1 MKTTFS
7 GWRYL
12 WKSED
17 IRRKL
22 IITFAIL
29 ALYRLAANVPAPGVN
44 FAVLAA
50 FRSSAS
56 GGGGNFLDFL
66 DLLSGGTVS
75 NFSLLSMGVYPYIT
89 AQIILQLLIP
99 IIPALQ
105 RKMQED
111 PREGRRW
118 QEKWTYY
125 LAVPMAALSA
135 IGQINIFNSLSMRA
149 QGAYILPFG
158 FNAENW
164 LNSLTVLLAMTAG
177 TMFAIWLGELISEYG
192 IRGQGLSL
200 VIFAGIVARM
210 PVNLARLLSDET
222 TRWFMLIFTLII
234 IVLTVFAIVYV
245 QQGRRNVPVM
255 YPGRRMGNRMS
266 MPVKG
271 TLPLMVNLSGMIPL
285 IFASAILQFPAI
297 LASYFTN
304 SQNAGVASFFTGMQN
319 FFGGTGTSNWG
330 YWTLYFLMVVVFTFF
345 YTSVLFDQQNYGDNL
360 KKVGATVPGVHTGA
374 PTQKYLSTV
383 QRRITLPGAV
393 FLGIVAIMPFLLG
406 LILKLIPGMEAASSQ
421 TGLFLVSSSGLLI
434 VVGVVR
440 DTFMN
445 IDAELKLHGYQDSLL
460 VR

>member
-1 MKTTFS
+1 MKSTFS
-7 GWRYL
+7 AWHYL

-22 IITFAIL
+22 VITFVIL
-29 ALYRLAANVPAPGVN
+29 SIYRLAANVPAPGVD
-44 FAVLAA
+44 FDVLAA
-50 FRSSAS
+50 FQSSSS
-56 GGGGNFLDFL
+56 GQGNFLGFL

-105 RKMQED
+105 RRMEED
-111 PREGRRW
+111 PREARRW

-135 IGQINIFNSLSMRA
+135 IGQINIFNSLSIQA
-149 QGAYILPFG
+149 LQQPILAFG
-158 FNAENW
+158 FSADLW

-200 VIFAGIVARM
+200 IIFAGIVSQM
-210 PVNLARLLSDET
+210 PANLASLLADEN
-222 TRWFMLIFTLII
+222 TRVFMLIFTVVI
-234 IVLTVFAIVYV
+234 IVLTVFAIVFV

-304 SQNAGVASFFTGMQN
+304 SENAGVASFFLSVQN
-319 FFGGTGTSNWG
+319 FFGATGTSNWP
-330 YWTLYFLMVVVFTFF
+330 YWIIYFLMVVIFTFF
-345 YTSVLFDQQNYGDNL
+345 YTSVLFDQQNYGENL
-360 KKVGATVPGVHTGA
+360 KKVGATVPGVHAGA

-383 QRRITLPGAV
+383 QRRITLVGAV
-393 FLGIVAIMPFLLG
+393 FLGTVAIMPFLLG
-406 LILKLIPGMEAASSQ
+406 LLLNMVSLTAASSQ

-440 DTFMN
+440 DTFQN
-445 IDAELKLHGYQDSLL
+445 IDAELKLHGYKDSLL

>member
-1 MKTTFS
+1 M
-7 GWRYL
+7 
-12 WKSED
+12 E
-17 IRRKL
+17 
-22 IITFAIL
+22 
-29 ALYRLAANVPAPGVN
+29 
-44 FAVLAA
+44 
-50 FRSSAS
+50 
-56 GGGGNFLDFL
+56 
-66 DLLSGGTVS
+66 
-75 NFSLLSMGVYPYIT
+75 
-89 AQIILQLLIP
+89 
-99 IIPALQ
+99 
-105 RKMQED
+105 ED

-135 IGQINIFNSLSMRA
+135 IGQINLFNSLSLSAPGVQQKIME
-149 QGAYILPFG
+149 FG
-158 FNAENW
+158 FSSELW
-164 LNSLTVLLAMTAG
+164 LQSLTVLLAMTAG

-200 VIFAGIVARM
+200 IIFAGIVSQM
-210 PVNLARLLSDET
+210 PANLASLLSDEA
-222 TRWFMLIFTLII
+222 TRWPMLIFTIVI

-255 YPGRRMGNRMS
+255 YPGRRIGNRMS

-285 IFASAILQFPAI
+285 IFASAILQFPTI
-297 LASYFTN
+297 VASYFT
-304 SQNAGVASFFTGMQN
+304 SSENAGVAEFFTGVQN

-330 YWTLYFLMVVVFTFF
+330 YWTMYFLMVVLFTFF

-360 KKVGATVPGVHTGA
+360 KKSGATVPGVHTGA

-383 QRRITLPGAV
+383 QRRITLPGAF
-393 FLGIVAIMPFLLG
+393 FLGVVAIMPFLLG
-406 LILKLIPGMEAASSQ
+406 MLLRVLNLGAASSQ
-421 TGLFLVSSSGLLI
+421 TNIFLVSSSGLLI

>member
-1 MKTTFS
+1 MKSAFS
-7 GWRYL
+7 GWHYL

-22 IITFAIL
+22 IITFVIL
-29 ALYRLAANVPAPGVN
+29 AIYRLAANVPAPGVN
-44 FAVLAA
+44 FEVLKA
-50 FRSSAS
+50 FRASAAGS
-56 GGGGNFLDFL
+56 GNFLGFL

-105 RKMQED
+105 RRMEED
-111 PREGRRW
+111 PREARKW

-135 IGQINIFNSLSMRA
+135 IGQINIFNSLSLSSQVGQA
-149 QGAYILPFG
+149 ILPFG
-158 FNAENW
+158 FTSELW
-164 LNSLTVLLAMTAG
+164 LTSITVLIAMTAG

-210 PVNLARLLSDET
+210 PSNLASLLSDAD
-222 TRWFMLIFTLII
+222 TRVFMLIFTLII

-285 IFASAILQFPAI
+285 IFAGAILQFPTI
-297 LASYFTN
+297 LASYFTRSTN
-304 SQNAGVASFFTGMQN
+304 TGVASFFTGVQN
-319 FFGGTGTSNWG
+319 FFGATGTNNWG
-330 YWTLYFLMVVVFTFF
+330 YWVTYFLMVVIFTFF
-345 YTSVLFDQQNYGDNL
+345 YTSVLFDQQNYGENL
-360 KKVGATVPGVHTGA
+360 KKTGATVPGVHTGA

-383 QRRITLPGAV
+383 QRRITLVGAV

-406 LILKLIPGMEAASSQ
+406 LLLKIFNMNAASSQ

-440 DTFMN
+440 DTFQN
-445 IDAELKLHGYQDSLL
+445 IDAELKLHGYKDSLL